1 MRPTTETDRRRSS
14 ALGTQFYKVPVN
26 YARECDKKQER
37 VCARIKTRACAG
49 RPKQYL
55 SFCFKLEEEEKG
67 SSRLESKEIGS
78 ARGMNEE
85 TKANHQNCH
94 KQTLQKKTS
103 TNKHNQ
109 IARDGTKEWPSEIGK
124 KRCAR
129 DVSSQERLWKLSSR
143 SNAAS
148 NCGLEKKG
156 VRICVFLGQLCVYV
170 SRCPITNFRFGQVL
184 FGSEFIRI

>member
-1 MRPTTETDRRRSS
+1 MQEN
-14 ALGTQFYKVPVN
+14 AI
-26 YARECDKKQER
+26 KKER
-37 VCARIKTRACAG
+37 VCARIKTSACAG

-55 SFCFKLEEEEKG
+55 SFCFKLEEEKREVVGRNRKR
-67 SSRLESKEIGS
+67 SEARVEWMKKQKRTTKTATNITKE
-78 ARGMNEE
+78 NF
-85 TKANHQNCH
+85 
-94 KQTLQKKTS
+94 KQ

-124 KRCAR
+124 NRCAR

-170 SRCPITNFRFGQVL
+170 SLCPITNFRFGQVL